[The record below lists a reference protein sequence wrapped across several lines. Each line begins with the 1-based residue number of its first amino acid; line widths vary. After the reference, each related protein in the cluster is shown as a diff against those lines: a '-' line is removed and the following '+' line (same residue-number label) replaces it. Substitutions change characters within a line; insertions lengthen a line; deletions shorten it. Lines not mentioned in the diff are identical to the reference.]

1 MRRRTCSTPWNA
13 APRAGNHARGRIA
26 AIELSLTEGGDLGVT
41 PPPGE
46 HGFNASP
53 TTDWRRTAGGN
64 VRIVVG
70 LAGSSAPIYGIRTLQ
85 ALKEAGVETHLVVS
99 DGAKRTIPLET
110 HWTMDKIE
118 ALATVVYP
126 NHELAASISSGSFQ
140 TDGMII
146 APCSMKT
153 LAGIAYSFSQ
163 DLLVRAAD
171 VTLKERRKLVLVP
184 RETPLHL
191 GHLRNMVRATEMGA
205 VILPP
210 VPAFYHQPKTV
221 EDLID
226 QTVGKILDQFHIEHT
241 LFRRWRTPGGA

>member
-1 MRRRTCSTPWNA
+1 M
-13 APRAGNHARGRIA
+13 
-26 AIELSLTEGGDLGVT
+26 
-41 PPPGE
+41 
-46 HGFNASP
+46 
-53 TTDWRRTAGGN
+53 
-64 VRIVVG
+64 RIVVG

-85 ALKEAGVETHLVVS
+85 ALKEVGVETHLVVS

-110 HWTMDKIE
+110 HWTVKKIE
-118 ALATVVYP
+118 ALATVVYA
-126 NHELAASISSGSFQ
+126 NSELAASISSGSFQ

-153 LAGIAYSFSQ
+153 LAGIAHSYSQ

-191 GHLRNMVRATEMGA
+191 GHLRNMVLATEIGA

-241 LFRRWRTPGGA
+241 LFRRWRTPEAPRRRRDG

>member
-1 MRRRTCSTPWNA
+1 M
-13 APRAGNHARGRIA
+13 
-26 AIELSLTEGGDLGVT
+26 
-41 PPPGE
+41 
-46 HGFNASP
+46 
-53 TTDWRRTAGGN
+53 
-64 VRIVVG
+64 RIVVG
-70 LAGSSAPIYGIRTLQ
+70 LAGSSGPIYGIRTLQ
-85 ALKEAGVETHLVVS
+85 ALKDAGIETHLVVS

-110 HWTMDKIE
+110 SWTVDKIE

-126 NHELAASISSGSFQ
+126 NHELAASISSGSFP
-140 TDGMII
+140 TDGMIVV
-146 APCSMKT
+146 PCSMKT
-153 LAGIAYSFSQ
+153 LAGIAHSFSQ

-210 VPAFYHQPKTV
+210 VPAFYHQPKSV

-226 QTVGKILDQFHIEHT
+226 QTVGKILDQFHIEHR
-241 LFRRWRTPGGA
+241 LFRRWETPEDA

>member
-1 MRRRTCSTPWNA
+1 M
-13 APRAGNHARGRIA
+13 
-26 AIELSLTEGGDLGVT
+26 
-41 PPPGE
+41 
-46 HGFNASP
+46 
-53 TTDWRRTAGGN
+53 
-64 VRIVVG
+64 RIVVG

-85 ALKEAGVETHLVVS
+85 ALKEVGVETHLVVS

-110 HWTMDKIE
+110 HWTVKKIE
-118 ALATVVYP
+118 ALATVVYA
-126 NHELAASISSGSFQ
+126 NSELAASISSGSFQ

-153 LAGIAYSFSQ
+153 LAGIAHSFSQ

-191 GHLRNMVRATEMGA
+191 GHLRNMVLATEIGA

-241 LFRRWRTPGGA
+241 LFRRWRTPEAPRRRRDG